1 MSDDAA
7 AQIGRLSPDRRWR
20 WDGTEWRPAP
30 ADSPRGSVP
39 VWASLTLGAQATWL
53 VVALVLVVGL
63 IADQAIRV
71 GAVGLGATVTLAC
84 SALLLV
90 FASGIARLE
99 PRLLAAVAAVF
110 GAWLSLRASPWL
122 LLPDIAAT
130 LLLLGAAASLAVRGS
145 LLDMGVAESV
155 ARAFHAAIHEI
166 AGAAFVGR
174 PIVRSSSRLA
184 AVAPVARG
192 FLIAI
197 PIAAVLAGLLASA
210 DPIFASFFSFNLD
223 FGQLSLDAFYVLA
236 GSLAVAGLLRLAAA
250 EPMDRVDGP
259 AWRLGTTEALVVLA
273 VLDAVFAAFAI
284 AQAIAATG
292 AGAETLQAAGVTY
305 ADYARSG
312 FFQLL
317 WVAGITLVV
326 LILFSR
332 VTGFANRT
340 GKVIFIGL
348 AEAAI
353 ALTVLIVLVA
363 SVRLSLYEGAYG
375 FTMLRL
381 YSHIFAGWIAVV
393 FVLLAADLAGM
404 FRRRRW
410 FVGVTA
416 LSALGLLMALNV
428 ANPEALVVGLNIDR
442 AAATHRLDPEYLREL
457 SNDAAP
463 ALLASRRQIDDT
475 LWQDVKGVVCSG
487 PRSYS
492 PSPAAFNWADAEAA
506 QARSKGC

>member
-7 AQIGRLSPDRRWR
+7 TQIGGLSPDRRWR
-20 WDGTEWRPAP
+20 WDGTEWRPALGASPSGPLP
-30 ADSPRGSVP
+30 A
-39 VWASLTLGAQATWL
+39 WASLTVRTEATWL
-53 VVALVLVVGL
+53 VVALALVVGL
-63 IADQAIRV
+63 LMDQALRV
-71 GAVGLGATVTLAC
+71 GAVGLGASVTLAC
-84 SALLLV
+84 AALLLV

-99 PRLLAAVAAVF
+99 PRLLAAMAAVF
-110 GAWLSLRASPWL
+110 GGWLSLRSSPWL
-122 LLPDIAAT
+122 VLPDIGAT
-130 LLLLGAAASLAVRGS
+130 LLFLVAAASLAVRGS

-155 ARAFHAAIHEI
+155 ARGFQAAIHGI
-166 AGAAFVGR
+166 AGGAFVGR
-174 PIVRSSSRLA
+174 PIARTRSRLA

-192 FLIAI
+192 LLIAV

-236 GSLAVAGLLRLAAA
+236 GSLAVAGLLRLASA
-250 EPMDRVDGP
+250 EPMYRVDGP
-259 AWRLGTTEALVVLA
+259 TWRLGTTEALVVLA
-273 VLDAVFAAFAI
+273 LLDAVFATFAI
-284 AQAIAATG
+284 AQAIAAGGT
-292 AGAETLQAAGVTY
+292 GAETLRAAGVTY

-332 VTGFANRT
+332 ITGFADRK
-340 GKVIFIGL
+340 GRAIFIVL

-393 FVLLAADLAGM
+393 FVFLAADLAGV

-428 ANPEALVVGLNIDR
+428 VNPEAVVVGLNIDR
-442 AAATHRLDPEYLREL
+442 AAATHKLDPQYLREL
-457 SNDAAP
+457 SSDAAP
-463 ALLASRRQIDDT
+463 ALLASRRQVDDS
-475 LWQDVKGVVCSG
+475 LWQDVKGVVCAG

-492 PSPAAFNWADAEAA
+492 PSPAAFNWSDADAA
-506 QARSKGC
+506 QARSKDC